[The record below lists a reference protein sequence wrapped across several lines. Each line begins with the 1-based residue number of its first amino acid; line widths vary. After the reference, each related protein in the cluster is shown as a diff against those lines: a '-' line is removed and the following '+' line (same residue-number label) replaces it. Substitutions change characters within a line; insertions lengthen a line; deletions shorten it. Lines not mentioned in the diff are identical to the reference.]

1 MVAGLPKLYLA
12 IARIVR
18 KKVVRKEFQK
28 VLSRK
33 GARREDNPG
42 WGIKSQGTA
51 KPVPGGKIELWEG
64 TF

>member
-1 MVAGLPKLYLA
+1 
-12 IARIVR
+12 
-18 KKVVRKEFQK
+18 VVRKEFQK